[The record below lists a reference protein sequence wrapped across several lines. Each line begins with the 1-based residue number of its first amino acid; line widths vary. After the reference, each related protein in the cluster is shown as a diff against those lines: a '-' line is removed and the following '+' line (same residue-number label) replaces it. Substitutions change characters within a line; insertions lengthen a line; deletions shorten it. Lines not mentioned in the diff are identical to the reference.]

1 MHFLWFWSHPH
12 RSRSLP
18 KPWKW
23 WQSHAFLM
31 ILEPSAP
38 LPLTSKTMKM
48 MTVPCLY
55 NGFTVVFNAPTMVFS
70 AFTMAVCM
78 CASCATR
85 DPWTVVG
92 DAWLSRCSRGLSRC
106 SRGRMSQ
113 PLSFCRI
120 LEHWLVCWLAW
131 WRLLADSSRLPA
143 SGENRMT
150 ANLLG
155 STDLYGRGGWVG
167 KAMKS
172 NEKHEKQWKAMKSNE
187 KTMKSNEK

>member
-1 MHFLWFWSHPH
+1 MLLQWFSM
-12 RSRSLP
+12 LLQ
-18 KPWKW
+18 W
-23 WQSHAFLM
+23 WF
-31 ILEPSAP
+31 
-38 LPLTSKTMKM
+38 
-48 MTVPCLY
+48 
-55 NGFTVVFNAPTMVFS
+55 
-70 AFTMAVCM
+70 AVC
-78 CASCATR
+78 APCATR

-155 STDLYGRGGWVG
+155 STDLYGRGGWAG

-172 NEKHEKQWKAMKSNE
+172 NENNEKQWKAMKSNE
-187 KTMKSNEK
+187 KAMKSNEKQWKAMKKQWKAMKSYEKQWKATKSNEK